1 MLSSVK
7 FTGTRDSGVEA
18 AVESCTAFQRFCR
31 LMGGQPGDPARRR
44 TCDAGEE
51 DQIAAVTHGNGML
64 TSSLAFCTSITA
76 ARSRWTCS
84 TGPLSTVRVQGSY
97 SGERR

>member
-18 AVESCTAFQRFCR
+18 AVESCTPFQRFCR

-51 DQIAAVTHGNGML
+51 D
-64 TSSLAFCTSITA
+64 
-76 ARSRWTCS
+76 
-84 TGPLSTVRVQGSY
+84 
-97 SGERR
+97 

>member
-64 TSSLAFCTSITA
+64 TSS
-76 ARSRWTCS
+76 
-84 TGPLSTVRVQGSY
+84 
-97 SGERR
+97 